1 MIKKIIYFIIV
12 IFITSCGASRGKG
25 GSHAKNRATKK
36 TPNKTVTVTTRKIET
51 KKPVVSGNTTTS
63 TTLESTSEELEATS
77 KVSVTYRNVSD
88 YIDGF
93 KDIAKQNMKEYG
105 IPASITLA
113 QGILESGAGN
123 GRLSREANNHFG
135 IKCHKE
141 WNGPSITHD
150 DDAAQECFRKYN
162 DPSESYKDHSL
173 FLTSRSR
180 YNGLFKLDKGDYVG
194 WAKGLK
200 SAGYA
205 TDPKYPAKL
214 ISIIE
219 RYELFQY
226 DNEILSR
233 ENTKKQDRVV
243 VEEGIVNGA
252 TYEIQKG
259 DTLYSISRKFNMSV
273 DEIKKVNGLN
283 DNSLSIGQKIKVK

>member
-1 MIKKIIYFIIV
+1 MIKKLICLIIV
-12 IFITSCGASRGKG
+12 IFITSCGASK
-25 GSHAKNRATKK
+25 AKKSSSTIQRTTKT
-36 TPNKTVTVTTRKIET
+36 TPNKKVTITTKRVIV
-51 KKPVVSGNTTTS
+51 KKNDTDNKSNNTTT
-63 TTLESTSEELEATS
+63 TTTAGEELEATS
-77 KVSVTYRNVSD
+77 KVSVSYKNVSD

-105 IPASITLA
+105 IPASIILA

-123 GRLSREANNHFG
+123 GRLCTEANNHFG

-162 DPSESYKDHSL
+162 DPAESYRDHSL

-180 YNGLFKLDKGDYVG
+180 YNGLFKLDKGDYEG

-226 DNEILSR
+226 DNEILNR
-233 ENTKKQDRVV
+233 ENVKKQDRVV
-243 VEEGIVNGA
+243 VDEKNIEET

-259 DTLYSISRKFNMSV
+259 DTLYSLSKKFSISV
-273 DEIKKVNGLN
+273 DDLKKINGMK

>member
-1 MIKKIIYFIIV
+1 MIKKLICLIIV
-12 IFITSCGASRGKG
+12 IFITSCGASK
-25 GSHAKNRATKK
+25 AKKSSTAIQKTTKT
-36 TPNKTVTVTTRKIET
+36 TPNKKVTITTKRVVV
-51 KKPVVSGNTTTS
+51 KKKDTDSKSSSASNTTA
-63 TTLESTSEELEATS
+63 EELEATS
-77 KVSVTYRNVSD
+77 KVSVTYKNVSD

-93 KDIAKQNMKEYG
+93 KDIAKQNMKDYG
-105 IPASITLA
+105 IPASIILA

-123 GRLSREANNHFG
+123 GRLCTEANNHFG

-162 DPSESYKDHSL
+162 DPAESYRDHSL

-180 YNGLFKLDKGDYVG
+180 YNGLFKLDKGDYEG

-226 DNEILSR
+226 DNEILKR
-233 ENTKKQDRVV
+233 ENVKKQDKVV
-243 VEEGIVNGA
+243 VDEINIEETI
-252 TYEIQKG
+252 YEIQKG
-259 DTLYSISRKFNMSV
+259 DTLYSLSKKFSISV
-273 DEIKKVNGLN
+273 DDLKKMNN
-283 DNSLSIGQKIKVK
+283 MKDNSLSIGQKIKVK